1 MTNPSK
7 HRPSTLAEH
16 NNNLARREPAS
27 ISEALFLCIA
37 IGSPNASPVFSVD
50 PGHTVSSLRTAVGRR
65 LRPAL
70 EKRNADESR
79 LLLFAVGLEDR
90 SRESAARRTSASKHN
105 NNPRTHQPLS
115 QPATDDHLAL
125 IKNLAKTAPTF
136 TVAQVCAAL
145 PFVTLLT
152 HDQQLG
158 QLSTAVASSEHHTQ
172 QLHIVIAIADDAHP
186 PDALPSIELTR
197 AIAKEA
203 SRGRRN
209 SRRSIAEN
217 SDFITSASFVGKLR
231 RKKTTDDT
239 RSTKSSIK
247 SVRTISQPGHVE
259 AHSARS
265 ASILDALTQSNVNKP
280 AAERDTLVATKT
292 STITTTTTLP
302 LSKLEDFLAGNNPDR
317 VETTQ
322 TTTVWTDV
330 SRSNSADLGGTSHE
344 NRFGALYKRTTIEVN
359 TIHAS
364 NDTLYKS
371 VATTNFTTPLNSD
384 IVKLDQSYDSQPHSF
399 ADSVSR
405 TGPVIEELDDD
416 TDIQTTDVHQ
426 SPHLSD
432 RNETNKTARSTQS
445 YSSLMH
451 RFGSLYKRSAESLYR
466 LSNRDESIDYAD
478 DASRAGSVAGGWSID
493 IADRESVHYKIKRTS
508 VAESHASF
516 SNSAFDSIFRR
527 GKSKTNAPSLRSFRP
542 EVVNVRPL
550 DSLRVLNLEDGK
562 PAMHPRQISHA
573 KDEDDYGTGGCF
585 SCFGFRRKKNK

>member
-1 MTNPSK
+1 MSNPSK
-7 HRPSTLAEH
+7 HTSQLAEH
-16 NNNLARREPAS
+16 NNNNRALQQPAS
-27 ISEALFLCIA
+27 VLFLCIA

-50 PGHTVSSLRTAVGRR
+50 PGHTVSSLRTSVGRR

-79 LLLFAVGLEDR
+79 LLLFAVGLEKW
-90 SRESAARRTSASKHN
+90 SKESAARRTSSASKHN
-105 NNPRTHQPLS
+105 NNNPRPLQPHL
-115 QPATDDHLAL
+115 QPTTTDDHLAL
-125 IKNLAKTAPTF
+125 IKSLAKSAPTF

-152 HDQQLG
+152 HDEQLG
-158 QLSTAVASSEHHTQ
+158 QLSTAVASSENHAQ

-186 PDALPSIELTR
+186 PNALPSIELTR

-209 SRRSIAEN
+209 SRRSFAESN
-217 SDFITSASFVGKLR
+217 DFVTSASFVGKLR
-231 RKKTTDDT
+231 RKKTADDT

-247 SVRTISQPGHVE
+247 SIRTISQPDHVE

-265 ASILDALTQSNVNKP
+265 ASILDALTQTNVNKSP
-280 AAERDTLVATKT
+280 RERDTLVATKT
-292 STITTTTTLP
+292 STITTTATLP

-344 NRFGALYKRTTIEVN
+344 NRFGALYKRTTTEVN

-371 VATTNFTTPLNSD
+371 VATTNFTTPLNSE
-384 IVKLDQSYDSQPHSF
+384 IVKLDQNYDSQPHSF

-466 LSNRDESIDYAD
+466 LSNRDESIDYGD

-493 IADRESVHYKIKRTS
+493 IADRESVHNKIKRTS

-516 SNSAFDSIFRR
+516 SNSAFNSMFRR

-550 DSLRVLNLEDGK
+550 DPSRLLNLEDGK
-562 PAMHPRQISHA
+562 PAMHTRQILSA
-573 KDEDDYGTGGCF
+573 KDEDDFGTGGCF